1 MLFINNNN
9 GSTHLGN
16 CIQKTFGFFPSK
28 TWIGNRFSVNMI
40 TSDLL
45 ISTFDVTFDHH
56 TFYQCFDVWIQ
67 VAAVKHF
74 VHDTNLF
81 CILFIGVG
89 VVCIDD
95 TGRILQITLVVEV

>member
-1 MLFINNNN
+1 M
-9 GSTHLGN
+9 
-16 CIQKTFGFFPSK
+16 
-28 TWIGNRFSVNMI
+28 RY

-45 ISTFDVTFDHH
+45 ISTLDITFDHH

-81 CILFIGVG
+81 CILFVGVG
-89 VVCIDD
+89 VVCIHNNSRVFEISLFIE
-95 TGRILQITLVVEV
+95 TVYQVQVFIVVVRDAVAVFVYSTT